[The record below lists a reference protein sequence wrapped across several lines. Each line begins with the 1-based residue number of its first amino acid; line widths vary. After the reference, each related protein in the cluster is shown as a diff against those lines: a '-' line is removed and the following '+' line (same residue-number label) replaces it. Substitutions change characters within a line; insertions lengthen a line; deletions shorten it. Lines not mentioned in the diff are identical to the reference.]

1 MANTPIEKNL
11 EDEFVGQ
18 IIDIF
23 EDFLESKGIEL
34 ENTNKTGDDEDAAII
49 YGSDYFEIEDRIM
62 SMLRNW
68 KLIA

>member
-1 MANTPIEKNL
+1 MANTLIEKNL

-34 ENTNKTGDDEDAAII
+34 ENTDKTDEDAAII
-49 YGSDYFEIEDRIM
+49 YDSDYFEIEDRIV
-62 SMLRNW
+62 STLRNW

>member
-1 MANTPIEKNL
+1 MANTLIEKNL

-23 EDFLESKGIEL
+23 EDFLESKDIKL
-34 ENTNKTGDDEDAAII
+34 ENTDKTDEDAAII